1 MKSVKFILPAALALA
16 GIPTP
21 ASAGIYTDD
30 LSKCVVRATTAS
42 DKQLLMKWMFSAF
55 SSNPAIASLSKVA
68 PGDHESF
75 DKSMALIV
83 ERLLLSDCR
92 KEAIDAIKYEGGSAI
107 ENSFNVL
114 GEVAVRDLM
123 SEPNTSASVGK
134 FARSEEHTSELQSH

>member
-55 SSNPAIASLSKVA
+55 SSNLVIASLSKVA

-107 ENSFNVL
+107 VRP
-114 GEVAVRDLM
+114 VAY
-123 SEPNTSASVGK
+123 ASVLIRS
-134 FARSEEHTSELQSH
+134 ARTARAACQVPGIAT